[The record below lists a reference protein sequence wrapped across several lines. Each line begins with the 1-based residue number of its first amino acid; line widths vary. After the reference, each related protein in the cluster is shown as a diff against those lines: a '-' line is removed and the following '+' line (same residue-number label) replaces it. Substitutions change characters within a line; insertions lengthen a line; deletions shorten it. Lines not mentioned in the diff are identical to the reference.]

1 MRKRMK
7 TRQRITKKIR
17 RSSPLRRLARVSR
30 PVKDPSL
37 LEKIAQVT
45 DELQILRS
53 RLANAGDDFP
63 TVGTHRIASLEAE
76 LERLWELRR
85 RERAA
90 PLRETALT
98 EEEEKVLAFPSGSRS
113 RA

>member
-1 MRKRMK
+1 MK
-7 TRQRITKKIR
+7 TRQKSMKKTR
-17 RSSPLRRLARVSR
+17 RSSPLRRLVRVAR
-30 PVKDPSL
+30 PIKEPTL

-63 TVGTHRIASLEAE
+63 TVGTHRISALEAE
-76 LERLWELRR
+76 LERLWDLRR
-85 RERAA
+85 REQAA